1 MRKFWMIICVVLL
14 CMMTGC
20 GNDAAVNENAMEQ
33 EEPVWVI
40 TEEVSYDENKELLS
54 RVVYQYEKDEYNYRV
69 DSYNAFGELIGY
81 TVQEGDARKTIKS
94 NYMETNRLAVQT
106 VSEFDVD
113 GRLLSKEQKRM
124 EGTAVKQVWNWN
136 DDKTFA
142 EVISTDEKGN
152 VIEKWTEEYD
162 NENRIL
168 REKTEQSE
176 TTYTY
181 EDNKT
186 ISRSDMDG
194 SVYYIVRYYD
204 EQGRLIESRDYNDSD
219 GGDYTEEDM
228 VIHSI
233 QKYKEDG
240 HSLTHE
246 YHIWDEESG
255 EERTGIVEVTYQP
268 LDEVLQ
274 SESRDAM
281 TMKTGNKTAYKNM
294 RRQLV

>member
-1 MRKFWMIICVVLL
+1 MRRFWMTICVVLL
-14 CMMTGC
+14 CMMSGC
-20 GNDAAVNENAMEQ
+20 GNDAAVNENAVEK

-69 DSYNAFGELIGY
+69 DSYNAFGELIVY

-186 ISRSDMDG
+186 ISRSDMGG

-204 EQGRLIESRDYNDSD
+204 EQGRLIERRDYNDSD

-268 LDEVLQ
+268 LDEVL
-274 SESRDAM
+274 A
-281 TMKTGNKTAYKNM
+281 K
-294 RRQLV
+294 

>member
-1 MRKFWMIICVVLL
+1 MRRFWMTICVVLL
-14 CMMTGC
+14 CMMSGC
-20 GNDAAVNENAMEQ
+20 GNDAAVNENAVEK
-33 EEPVWVI
+33 EEPVWVM
-40 TEEVSYDENKELLS
+40 TEQVSYDENKELLS

-69 DSYNAFGELIGY
+69 DSYNAFGELIAY

-268 LDEVLQ
+268 LDEVL
-274 SESRDAM
+274 A
-281 TMKTGNKTAYKNM
+281 K
-294 RRQLV
+294 

>member
-1 MRKFWMIICVVLL
+1 MRRFWMTICVVLL

-268 LDEVLQ
+268 LDEVL
-274 SESRDAM
+274 A
-281 TMKTGNKTAYKNM
+281 K
-294 RRQLV
+294 

>member
-1 MRKFWMIICVVLL
+1 MRRFWMTICVVLL
-14 CMMTGC
+14 CMMSGC

-40 TEEVSYDENKELLS
+40 TEQVSYDENKELLS

-113 GRLLSKEQKRM
+113 GCLLSKEQKRM

-181 EDNKT
+181 EANKT
-186 ISRSDMDG
+186 ISRSDMGG

-204 EQGRLIESRDYNDSD
+204 EQGRLIERRDYNDSD

-268 LDEVLQ
+268 LDEVL
-274 SESRDAM
+274 A
-281 TMKTGNKTAYKNM
+281 K
-294 RRQLV
+294 

>member
-1 MRKFWMIICVVLL
+1 MTICVVLL

-20 GNDAAVNENAMEQ
+20 GNDAAVNENAVEK

-69 DSYNAFGELIGY
+69 DSYNAFGELIAY

-168 REKTEQSE
+168 RE
-176 TTYTY
+176 
-181 EDNKT
+181 
-186 ISRSDMDG
+186 
-194 SVYYIVRYYD
+194 
-204 EQGRLIESRDYNDSD
+204 
-219 GGDYTEEDM
+219 
-228 VIHSI
+228 
-233 QKYKEDG
+233 
-240 HSLTHE
+240 
-246 YHIWDEESG
+246 
-255 EERTGIVEVTYQP
+255 
-268 LDEVLQ
+268 
-274 SESRDAM
+274 
-281 TMKTGNKTAYKNM
+281 
-294 RRQLV
+294 